1 MYEVD
6 LNVYGISCLVPGQH
20 DDLILGTNLIK
31 HLTHQMKGTDE
42 YWRLISECTL
52 QPSPAGEY
60 FLNMMTNLTCWQSE
74 EMPRKIGTVKL
85 NQAVTLLAK
94 QEHLVWGRLPN
105 SVPMSPG
112 STIVVEPTSFKTMP
126 QNIIVGRVITP
137 MWGDRWVPMKVTNL
151 SDKPITLKRNCKL
164 ADVSP
169 CLAVEDFTIFQGSC
183 KMEGGTLGK
192 QPITIDSV
200 KLKQRL
206 LDVGLGEIDIE
217 PCKISQASREELVQL
232 LINYNDVFSK
242 SALVVAKPRALSIAF
257 DSQMTDRFAYH
268 IGGFRLPITR
278 NYDKC

>member
-151 SDKPITLKRNCKL
+151 SDKPITSKEKL
-164 ADVSP
+164 
-169 CLAVEDFTIFQGSC
+169 
-183 KMEGGTLGK
+183 
-192 QPITIDSV
+192 
-200 KLKQRL
+200 
-206 LDVGLGEIDIE
+206 
-217 PCKISQASREELVQL
+217 QA
-232 LINYNDVFSK
+232 
-242 SALVVAKPRALSIAF
+242 
-257 DSQMTDRFAYH
+257 
-268 IGGFRLPITR
+268 G
-278 NYDKC
+278 